1 MEPQWR
7 SDARVTMQNPLL
19 HCGYYNTNLV
29 NNDSVAQLSKGAF
42 KRSCA
47 VCTSEIGMHLGI
59 VLYINHTE
67 PKKCTVIYHRSA

>member
-47 VCTSEIGMHLGI
+47 VCTSEMRVRLT
-59 VLYINHTE
+59 LLCINHTE
-67 PKKCTVIYHRSA
+67 PKKEPTGN